1 MHENELNTILIMR
14 LFMHT
19 IRTHTKNSV
28 RGLNKD
34 TISKRYNAFFFWY
47 KECTIQ
53 QQEVKY
59 EMFFCALCGVFHG
72 FQ

>member
-14 LFMHT
+14 LLCT
-19 IRTHTKNSV
+19 LLERTEKNSV

-59 EMFFCALCGVFHG
+59 EKLFCALCGVFHG